1 MARLADGQRGAQL
14 GPLLQQLLRLGA
26 RGVGRALG
34 GGQQALRLLDA
45 RLLGRGGVRGR
56 GRGRGR
62 DRLGS
67 RVSDRVGVGLTLTL
81 TLTLTLMAAMLSLV
95 S

>member
-1 MARLADGQRGAQL
+1 MGLGLGLAD
-14 GPLLQQLLRLGA
+14 
-26 RGVGRALG
+26 LG

-56 GRGRGR
+56 GRDRVGGRI
-62 DRLGS
+62 
-67 RVSDRVGVGLTLTL
+67 SDRVGVGLTLTL